1 MTLRWSDYVL
11 ARDDDAT
18 AAWEAAAQGNRT
30 LYVLGEGFD
39 PRALTGLERLLASSA
54 ASQLTVAS
62 LPLAASSSSSERGL
76 LAEKN
81 TVRLDEM
88 ARDAGVQ
95 HIRLSYPERVERRR
109 SLGRLLFQQLL
120 RLPAFVE
127 AEHIVVDISALP
139 TGIYFALIAGVLDR
153 VASGAFAGELQVVV
167 AENPDLDSLIE
178 GEGSESPETI
188 PRFTFEVEL
197 DPRAPRPV
205 IVWAPVLG
213 ERSQPQ
219 LERLQQ
225 NLLPDE
231 ICPVLPFP
239 ARNPRRADNLLL
251 ELREL
256 LQDTAEV
263 EPTNFIYADE
273 SNPFDLYRALARLHE
288 RYRSA
293 LEPLGDA
300 CVVVSTHSSKT
311 LSLGVLLAAYEHRLP
326 VLNAEPEHYNFAVE
340 RVTDTLLKS
349 TRLAC
354 LWLAGT
360 PTRLSPTSEV

>member
-1 MTLRWSDYVL
+1 MTLRWTDYVL
-11 ARDDDAT
+11 ARDEEAT
-18 AAWEAAAQGNRT
+18 AAWAEAAEGNRT

-39 PRALTGLERLLASSA
+39 PRALTGLERLLACGGA
-54 ASQLTVAS
+54 TQITVAS
-62 LPLAASSSSSERGL
+62 LPLTASSSDSERGK
-76 LAEKN
+76 LAEQNKA
-81 TVRLDEM
+81 RLDEIVQC
-88 ARDAGVQ
+88 AGIQ
-95 HIRLSYPERVERRR
+95 RIGLSYPERVERRR

-120 RLPAFVE
+120 RQQAFLD
-127 AEHIVVDISALP
+127 AEHIIVDVSALP
-139 TGIYFALIAGVLDR
+139 TGLYFALIAGVLDR
-153 VASGAFAGELQVVV
+153 VSSGDFTGELQVVV
-167 AENPDLDSLIE
+167 AENPELDSLIE
-178 GEGSESPETI
+178 GEGSESPESI
-188 PRFTFEVEL
+188 PRFTFETEL

-263 EPTNFIYADE
+263 EPANFIYADE

-300 CVVVSTHSSKT
+300 TVVVSTHSSKT
-311 LSLGVLLAAYEHRLP
+311 LSLGALLAAYEHELP
-326 VLNAEPEHYNFAVE
+326 VLNAEPEHYNFALE
-340 RVTDTLLKS
+340 RVDDTLLGA

-354 LWLAGT
+354 LWLEGT
-360 PTRLSPTSEV
+360 PTRRADL